1 MNANSTNHKYGKKT
15 DVKIERNL
23 VKPPNSRREK
33 NAGSYVC
40 IVADKDDEL

>member
-1 MNANSTNHKYGKKT
+1 MQIQQITSMEKKT

-33 NAGSYVC
+33 NAGSHVC